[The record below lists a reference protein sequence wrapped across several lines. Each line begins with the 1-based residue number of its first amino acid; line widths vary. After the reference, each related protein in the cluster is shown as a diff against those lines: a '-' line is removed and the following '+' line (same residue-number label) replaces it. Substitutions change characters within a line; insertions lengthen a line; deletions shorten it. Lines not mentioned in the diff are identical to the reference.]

1 MTERATKTTVNVL
14 LTVALTAALLIS
26 SWTLSK
32 VVALDKQVAV
42 IESDRQWLEEKI
54 YDMQKRMD
62 EGFKR
67 IEDKLDNK

>member
-1 MTERATKTTVNVL
+1 MTERAAKTTVNVL